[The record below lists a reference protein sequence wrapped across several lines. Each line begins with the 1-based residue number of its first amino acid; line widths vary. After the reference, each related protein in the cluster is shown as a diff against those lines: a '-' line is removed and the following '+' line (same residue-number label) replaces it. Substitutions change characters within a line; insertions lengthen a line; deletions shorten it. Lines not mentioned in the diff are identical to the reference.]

1 MDNIKTKQ
9 HIQNIINKFPESTQI
24 AIARVCEDS
33 VIFNGFVKE
42 NNIVKQIDNR
52 DAIFEIGSITK
63 VFTSSLLAQMF
74 INKQINI
81 EANIDLGFS
90 LKNNAQITYKELAT
104 HSSGLPGMPLK
115 MMLSLLFTKN
125 DNPYKD
131 FDESRLVN
139 YLKNDLKLKTKGKLR
154 YSNVGAG
161 LLGHALSQQLNL
173 SYDEL
178 LRQKLLSKLEMHS
191 TTTIREQLKDKL
203 VTGLDKKGNKTT
215 NWDLNILAGAG
226 AALSSAADMSK
237 FILANIENN
246 CKAFDFQKQYHLQ
259 NGKQSM
265 GLGWFILKD
274 LLKGMDEIYFHNG
287 GTGGYRSSMAI
298 NMKNQTGIIVLSN
311 VTTLTLFKNQ
321 KIDQLAFRLL
331 KDMK

>member
-24 AIARVCEDS
+24 AIARVSEDS

-161 LLGHALSQQLNL
+161 LLGHVLSQQLNL

-191 TTTIREQLKDKL
+191 TTTIREKLKDKL

>member
-24 AIARVCEDS
+24 AIARVSEDS

-191 TTTIREQLKDKL
+191 TTTIREKLKDKL

>member
-24 AIARVCEDS
+24 AIARVSEDS

-139 YLKNDLKLKTKGKLR
+139 YLKNDLKLKTKGKSFL
-154 YSNVGAG
+154 
-161 LLGHALSQQLNL
+161 
-173 SYDEL
+173 
-178 LRQKLLSKLEMHS
+178 
-191 TTTIREQLKDKL
+191 
-203 VTGLDKKGNKTT
+203 
-215 NWDLNILAGAG
+215 
-226 AALSSAADMSK
+226 
-237 FILANIENN
+237 
-246 CKAFDFQKQYHLQ
+246 
-259 NGKQSM
+259 
-265 GLGWFILKD
+265 
-274 LLKGMDEIYFHNG
+274 
-287 GTGGYRSSMAI
+287 
-298 NMKNQTGIIVLSN
+298 
-311 VTTLTLFKNQ
+311 
-321 KIDQLAFRLL
+321 
-331 KDMK
+331 

>member
-24 AIARVCEDS
+24 AIARVSEDS

-115 MMLSLLFTKN
+115 N
-125 DNPYKD
+125 DAIA
-131 FDESRLVN
+131 VI
-139 YLKNDLKLKTKGKLR
+139 
-154 YSNVGAG
+154 
-161 LLGHALSQQLNL
+161 H
-173 SYDEL
+173 
-178 LRQKLLSKLEMHS
+178 
-191 TTTIREQLKDKL
+191 
-203 VTGLDKKGNKTT
+203 KK
-215 NWDLNILAGAG
+215 
-226 AALSSAADMSK
+226 
-237 FILANIENN
+237 
-246 CKAFDFQKQYHLQ
+246 
-259 NGKQSM
+259 
-265 GLGWFILKD
+265 
-274 LLKGMDEIYFHNG
+274 
-287 GTGGYRSSMAI
+287 R
-298 NMKNQTGIIVLSN
+298 
-311 VTTLTLFKNQ
+311 
-321 KIDQLAFRLL
+321 
-331 KDMK
+331 

>member
-24 AIARVCEDS
+24 AIARVSEDS

-191 TTTIREQLKDKL
+191 TTTIREKLKDKL

-259 NGKQSM
+259 NSKQSM

-298 NMKNQTGIIVLSN
+298 NMKNQTGIIVLFDLAN
-311 VTTLTLFKNQ
+311 TTLAHLTYLG
-321 KIDQLAFRLL
+321 LVL
-331 KDMK
+331 